1 MKQDSE
7 YPSESK
13 QHFNNYSF
21 FEKHPIIPNIS
32 IYNALKILT
41 KLYKNNVALDCLK
54 LQITYREVLNN
65 ANILSKSFTELGIK
79 KNDIVA
85 VCMPNF
91 TQAVCIFFAVNRL
104 GAITT
109 FLNPNSNEK
118 ENIKYLN
125 EYEAKLLINYN
136 KNYEHN
142 HKIKNNTKLDNII
155 TLSSKDLNKK
165 NFNEVSNTFSS
176 YNNFI
181 SYSDLKIVS
190 NYNNHLKNTY
200 NDNALILYTSGST
213 GLPKKVVLTNKNV
226 LASGIYMKNTSHLK
240 IKENEK
246 SMITIPFCY
255 PYGFVTSLLMSLLC
269 GKNSIL
275 TPYLSQQSIEYYLK
289 KQPNYIFGCPAIL
302 EFILKM
308 KNEDLN
314 ISSVTDFITGG
325 DFLPENK
332 YNDALKFFNKH
343 NSNIN
348 ICNGSGNAETAGANT
363 IAFGSEIKKG
373 TVGKVLVGSDVLIV
387 NPDTLEE
394 MKYNEVGMLC
404 VSGKHVFEGYYND
417 KKLTDE
423 KFIYKNNKKYF
434 KTENYGYLDKEGYF
448 TLIGRTSR
456 FYINSNINKVYC
468 ENLQLII
475 NKLPYVSECAVVPKP
490 DDEKLYVSKVYVVL
504 KEKFKG
510 LLNIKDI
517 IINELHNFN
526 DENSKYY
533 LKEYEFPESIE
544 IVDYVPLTNANKID
558 YKLLENE
565 AILEY
570 NEESFKIKKLMKENQ
585 SKY

>member
-1 MKQDSE
+1 MKQNSE

-32 IYNALKILT
+32 IYNVLKILT

-54 LQITYREVLNN
+54 LQMTYKDLLNN

-91 TQAVCIFFAVNRL
+91 TQAVCVFLAVNRL

-125 EYEAKLLINYN
+125 EYETKLLINYN

-142 HKIKNNTKLDNII
+142 CKIKNNTKLNNII

-165 NFNEVSNTFSS
+165 NFSEVSNTFSS
-176 YNNFI
+176 YNDFI

-190 NYNNHLKNTY
+190 NYNKHLNNTY
-200 NDNALILYTSGST
+200 NAKALILYTSGST

-269 GKNSIL
+269 GRNSIL

-308 KNEDLN
+308 KNKDLN
-314 ISSVTDFITGG
+314 LSSITDFITGG

-332 YNDALKFFNKH
+332 YNDALQFFYKH

-363 IAFGSEIKKG
+363 ITFGSKIKKG
-373 TVGKVLVGSDVLIV
+373 TVGKALVGSDVIIV

-394 MKYNEVGMLC
+394 MRYNEVGMLC

-423 KFIYKNNKKYF
+423 KFIYKNNKRYF

-468 ENLQLII
+468 ENLQSII
-475 NKLPYVSECAVVPKP
+475 NKLPYVSECEVVPKP
-490 DDEKLYVSKVYVVL
+490 EDKKLYVSKAFIVL
-504 KEKFKG
+504 KESYKD
-510 LLNIKDI
+510 LQNIKNI
-517 IINELHNFN
+517 IMN
-526 DENSKYY
+526 DLYNYNDSSSEYY

-544 IVDYVPLTNANKID
+544 VVDYIPLTNANKID
-558 YKLLENE
+558 YKSLENK

-570 NEESFKIKKLMKENQ
+570 NKESFKIKKLMKENQ

>member
-1 MKQDSE
+1 MKQNSE

-13 QHFNNYSF
+13 QHFNSYSF

-32 IYNALKILT
+32 IYNALKIFT
-41 KLYKNNVALDCLK
+41 KLYKNSIALDCLK
-54 LQITYREVLNN
+54 LQMTYREVLNN

-79 KNDIVA
+79 KDDIVA

-91 TQAVCIFFAVNRL
+91 TQAVCVFLAVNRL

-125 EYEAKLLINYN
+125 EYETKILINYN

-142 HKIKNNTKLDNII
+142 YKVKNNTKLDNII
-155 TLSSKDLNKK
+155 TLSSRDLNKK
-165 NFNEVSNTFSS
+165 YFNEVSNTFSS
-176 YNNFI
+176 YNDFI

-190 NYNNHLKNTY
+190 NYNKHLKDTY
-200 NDNALILYTSGST
+200 NVDALILYTSGST

-269 GKNSIL
+269 GRNSIL
-275 TPYLSQQSIEYYLK
+275 APYLSQQSIEYYLK

-308 KNEDLN
+308 KNKDLN
-314 ISSVTDFITGG
+314 LSSITDFITGG

-332 YNDALKFFNKH
+332 YNEALQFFNKH

-363 IAFGSEIKKG
+363 ITFGSKIKKG
-373 TVGKVLVGSDVLIV
+373 TVGKVLVGSDVIIV

-394 MKYNEVGMLC
+394 IKYNEVGMLC

-468 ENLQLII
+468 ENLQSII
-475 NKLPYVSECAVVPKP
+475 NKLPYINECAVVPKP
-490 DDEKLYVSKVYVVL
+490 DDEKLYVSKAFIVL
-504 KEKFKG
+504 KESY
-510 LLNIKDI
+510 KDVQNVKNTI
-517 IINELHNFN
+517 MN
-526 DENSKYY
+526 DLYNYNDSNSEYY
-533 LKEYEFPESIE
+533 LKKYEFPESIE
-544 IVDYVPLTNANKID
+544 IVDYIPLTNANKID
-558 YKLLENE
+558 YKSLENK
-565 AILEY
+565 AVLEY
-570 NEESFKIKKLMKENQ
+570 NKEKNKIKKLIKE
-585 SKY
+585 

>member
-1 MKQDSE
+1 MKNNAD
-7 YPSESK
+7 YPSKSK
-13 QHFNNYSF
+13 QHFKNYTF
-21 FEKHPIIPNIS
+21 FEKHPIIPSVS
-32 IYNALKILT
+32 IYNTLKILT
-41 KLYKNNVALDCLK
+41 KFYKDNIALDCLK
-54 LQITYREVLNN
+54 LQVTYSELLSN

-79 KNDIVA
+79 KDDIVA

-176 YNNFI
+176 YNDFI

-190 NYNNHLKNTY
+190 NYNKHLKNTY
-200 NDNALILYTSGST
+200 NAKALILYTSGST

-269 GKNSIL
+269 GRNSIL

-302 EFILKM
+302 EFILKINNN
-308 KNEDLN
+308 KLDLSS
-314 ISSVTDFITGG
+314 ISDFITGG

-332 YNDALKFFNKH
+332 YNDALQFFYKH

-363 IAFGSEIKKG
+363 ITFGSKIKKG
-373 TVGKVLVGSDVLIV
+373 TVGKALVGSDVIIV

-468 ENLQLII
+468 ENLQSII

-490 DDEKLYVSKVYVVL
+490 DDEKLYVSKAYVVL

-510 LLNIKDI
+510 LLNTKDI

-544 IVDYVPLTNANKID
+544 IVDYIPLTNANKID
-558 YKLLENE
+558 YKLLENK
-565 AILEY
+565 AVLEY
-570 NEESFKIKKLMKENQ
+570 NKEKNKIKKLIKE
-585 SKY
+585 

>member
-1 MKQDSE
+1 MKQNSE
-7 YPSESK
+7 YPSESN

-32 IYNALKILT
+32 IYNVLKILT

-54 LQITYREVLNN
+54 LHMTYKELLNN

-91 TQAVCIFFAVNRL
+91 TQAVCVFLAVNRL

-142 HKIKNNTKLDNII
+142 YKIKNNTKLDNII

-165 NFNEVSNTFSS
+165 YFNEVSNTFSS
-176 YNNFI
+176 YNDFI

-190 NYNNHLKNTY
+190 NYNKHLKDTY

-269 GKNSIL
+269 GRNSIL

-308 KNEDLN
+308 KNKELN
-314 ISSVTDFITGG
+314 LSSITDFITGG

-332 YNDALKFFNKH
+332 YNEALQFFNKH

-363 IAFGSEIKKG
+363 ITFGSKIKKG
-373 TVGKVLVGSDVLIV
+373 TVGKVLVGSDVIIV

-394 MKYNEVGMLC
+394 IKYNEVGMLC

-423 KFIYKNNKKYF
+423 KFIYKDNKKYF

-468 ENLQLII
+468 ENLQSII
-475 NKLPYVSECAVVPKP
+475 NKLPYVSECVVVPKP
-490 DDEKLYVSKVYVVL
+490 DDEKLYVSKAFIVL
-504 KEKFKG
+504 KESCKDLSQIK
-510 LLNIKDI
+510 NII
-517 IINELHNFN
+517 MN
-526 DENSKYY
+526 DLYNYNDSSSEYY

-544 IVDYVPLTNANKID
+544 IVDYIPLTNANKID
-558 YKLLENE
+558 YKSLENK
-565 AILEY
+565 AVLEY
-570 NEESFKIKKLMKENQ
+570 NKEKNKIKKLIKE
-585 SKY
+585 

>member
-1 MKQDSE
+1 MKQNSE

-32 IYNALKILT
+32 IYNVLKILT

-54 LQITYREVLNN
+54 LQMTYKDLLNN

-91 TQAVCIFFAVNRL
+91 TQAVCVFLAVNRL

-125 EYEAKLLINYN
+125 EYETKLLINYN

-142 HKIKNNTKLDNII
+142 YKVKNNTKLDNII
-155 TLSSKDLNKK
+155 TLSSRDLNKK
-165 NFNEVSNTFSS
+165 YFNEVSNTFSS
-176 YNNFI
+176 YNDFI

-190 NYNNHLKNTY
+190 NYNKDLKDTY

-213 GLPKKVVLTNKNV
+213 GLPKKVILTNKNV

-269 GKNSIL
+269 GRNSIL

-308 KNEDLN
+308 KNKDLN
-314 ISSVTDFITGG
+314 LSSITDFITGG

-332 YNDALKFFNKH
+332 YNDALQFFYKH

-363 IAFGSEIKKG
+363 ITFGSKIKKG
-373 TVGKVLVGSDVLIV
+373 TVGKALVGSDVIIV

-394 MKYNEVGMLC
+394 MRYNEVGMLC

-423 KFIYKNNKKYF
+423 KFIYKNNKRYF

-468 ENLQLII
+468 ENLQSII
-475 NKLPYVSECAVVPKP
+475 NKLPYVSECVVVPKP
-490 DDEKLYVSKVYVVL
+490 DDKKLYVSKAFIVL
-504 KEKFKG
+504 KESYKD
-510 LLNIKDI
+510 LQNIKNI
-517 IINELHNFN
+517 IMN
-526 DENSKYY
+526 DLYNYNDSSSEYY

-544 IVDYVPLTNANKID
+544 IVDYIPLTNANKID
-558 YKLLENE
+558 YKSLENKT
-565 AILEY
+565 ILEY
-570 NEESFKIKKLMKENQ
+570 NKESFKIKKLMKENQ

>member
-1 MKQDSE
+1 MKQNSE

-32 IYNALKILT
+32 IYNVLKILT

-54 LQITYREVLNN
+54 LQMTYKDLLNN
-65 ANILSKSFTELGIK
+65 ASILSKSFTELGIK

-91 TQAVCIFFAVNRL
+91 TQAVCVFLAVNRL

-125 EYEAKLLINYN
+125 EYETKLLINYN

-142 HKIKNNTKLDNII
+142 CKIKNNTKLNNII

-165 NFNEVSNTFSS
+165 NFSEVSNTFSS
-176 YNNFI
+176 YNDFI

-190 NYNNHLKNTY
+190 NYNKHLKNTY
-200 NDNALILYTSGST
+200 NAKALILYTSGST

-269 GKNSIL
+269 GRNSIL

-308 KNEDLN
+308 KNKDLN
-314 ISSVTDFITGG
+314 LSSITDFITGG

-332 YNDALKFFNKH
+332 YNDALQFFYKH

-363 IAFGSEIKKG
+363 ITFGSKIKKG
-373 TVGKVLVGSDVLIV
+373 TVGKALVGSDVIIV

-394 MKYNEVGMLC
+394 MRYNEVGMLC

-423 KFIYKNNKKYF
+423 KFIYKNNKRYF

-468 ENLQLII
+468 ENLQSII
-475 NKLPYVSECAVVPKP
+475 NKLPYVSECVVVPKP
-490 DDEKLYVSKVYVVL
+490 DDKKLYVSKAFIVL
-504 KEKFKG
+504 KESYKD
-510 LLNIKDI
+510 LQNIKNI
-517 IINELHNFN
+517 IMN
-526 DENSKYY
+526 DLYNYNDSSSEYY

-544 IVDYVPLTNANKID
+544 IVDYIPLTNANKID
-558 YKLLENE
+558 YKSLENKT
-565 AILEY
+565 ILEY
-570 NEESFKIKKLMKENQ
+570 NKESFKIKKLMKENQ

>member
-21 FEKHPIIPNIS
+21 FEKHPMIPNIS
-32 IYNALKILT
+32 IYNALRILT

-54 LQITYREVLNN
+54 LQMSYREVFNN
-65 ANILSKSFTELGIK
+65 ANILSKCFTELGIK

-91 TQAVCIFFAVNRL
+91 TQAVCVFLVVNRL

-142 HKIKNNTKLDNII
+142 YKIKNNTKLDNII

-165 NFNEVSNTFSS
+165 YFNEVSNTFSS
-176 YNNFI
+176 YNDFI

-190 NYNNHLKNTY
+190 NYNKHLKNTY
-200 NDNALILYTSGST
+200 NVNALILYTSGST

-269 GKNSIL
+269 GRNSIL

-314 ISSVTDFITGG
+314 LSSVTDFITGG

-332 YNDALKFFNKH
+332 YNEALQFFYKH

-363 IAFGSEIKKG
+363 ITFGSEIKKG
-373 TVGKVLVGSDVLIV
+373 TVGKVLVGSDVIIV

-423 KFIYKNNKKYF
+423 KFIYKDNKKYF
-434 KTENYGYLDKEGYF
+434 KTENYGYLDIEGYF

-468 ENLQLII
+468 ENLQSII
-475 NKLPYVSECAVVPKP
+475 NRLPYVSECAVVPKP

-510 LLNIKDI
+510 LLNTKDI

-544 IVDYVPLTNANKID
+544 IVDYIPLTNANKID

-570 NEESFKIKKLMKENQ
+570 NKESFKIKKLMKENQ